1 MNKRS
6 RLGFVG
12 LLFWFFCGIFLFG
25 SFGGFF
31 WWLFLLLLFFCYS
44 QLKRTFAI
52 VPHVQYP
59 DERGGQLGRH
69 PAHDAAAAEAG
80 EQAGGQAGQKVH
92 QLHQPPLGLRRQQDQ
107 GSI

>member
-1 MNKRS
+1 M
-6 RLGFVG
+6 LGFC
-12 LLFWFFCGIFLFG
+12 WFGGFFSGIFLFG

-31 WWLFLLLLFFCYS
+31 WWLFFCYS
-44 QLKRTFAI
+44 QLKHTFTI

-59 DERGGQLGRH
+59 DERGGQLGGH

-80 EQAGGQAGQKVH
+80 KQAGRQAGQKVH

>member
-1 MNKRS
+1 M
-6 RLGFVG
+6 LGFCWFG
-12 LLFWFFCGIFLFG
+12 LVFFVAFFCSVVLGVF
-25 SFGGFF
+25 FGGCF
-31 WWLFLLLLFFCYS
+31 LLLFFCYS
-44 QLKRTFAI
+44 QLKHTFTV

-59 DERGGQLGRH
+59 DERGGQLGGH

>member
-6 RLGFVG
+6 RFPPP
-12 LLFWFFCGIFLFG
+12 
-25 SFGGFF
+25 
-31 WWLFLLLLFFCYS
+31 S
-44 QLKRTFAI
+44 QPKRTFAV

-59 DERGGQLGRH
+59 DEGRRQLGGH

-80 EQAGGQAGQKVH
+80 EQAGGQAGQEVH

-107 GSI
+107 GAI